1 MGCIR
6 HPGRETP
13 RCDTTQYNI
22 YTHKINQM
30 FFRRTNP
37 VYNTVMVF
45 LISMALIY
53 LCKPPVLYDRSKQEF
68 RQFGTKN
75 GKTLLPVH
83 IVSILIAIVLYG
95 FFHHTAQSSNPIH
108 PIHPIYPTDQV
119 HPIYP
124 THVATQSTALNQQI
138 HLLRAQLNY
147 IESIQSSQAN
157 PIQAIP
163 FQSTAIQRS
172 V

>member
-1 MGCIR
+1 M
-6 HPGRETP
+6 
-13 RCDTTQYNI
+13 
-22 YTHKINQM
+22 INQM
-30 FFRRTNP
+30 FLRRTNP

-53 LCKPPVLYDRSKQEF
+53 LYKPPVLYDRSKQEF
-68 RQFGTKN
+68 RQFGTTN

-95 FFHHTAQSSNPIH
+95 FFYHIAQSANPIH
-108 PIHPIYPTDQV
+108 PSNTSHSIQPTIQS
-119 HPIYP
+119 
-124 THVATQSTALNQQI
+124 THATALNQQI

-157 PIQAIP
+157 PSHAMAI
-163 FQSTAIQRS
+163 
-172 V
+172 

>member
-1 MGCIR
+1 
-6 HPGRETP
+6 
-13 RCDTTQYNI
+13 
-22 YTHKINQM
+22 M
-30 FFRRTNP
+30 FLRRTNP

-53 LCKPPVLYDRSKQEF
+53 LYKPPVLYDRAKQEF

-95 FFHHTAQSSNPIH
+95 FFHHIAQSTNPTQ
-108 PIHPIYPTDQV
+108 PIYMPNPTQ
-119 HPIYP
+119 HIYAP
-124 THVATQSTALNQQI
+124 NATHATHATHATALNQQI

-157 PIQAIP
+157 PIQAM
-163 FQSTAIQRS
+163 TG
-172 V
+172 